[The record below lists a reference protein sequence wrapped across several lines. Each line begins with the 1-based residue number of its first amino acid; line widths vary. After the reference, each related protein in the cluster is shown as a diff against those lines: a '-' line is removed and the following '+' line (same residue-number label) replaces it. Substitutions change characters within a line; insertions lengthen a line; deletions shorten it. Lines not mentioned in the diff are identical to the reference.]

1 VEVCRGGVA
10 ADHDPAEA
18 KAALAGREV
27 EITAD
32 LGLGEGAAIVT
43 TTDLTPEYI
52 AENMRT
58 S

>member
-1 VEVCRGGVA
+1 VDAG
-10 ADHDPAEA
+10 HDPAAA

-27 EITAD
+27 EITSD
-32 LGLGEGAAIVT
+32 LGLGDGEAVVT

>member
-1 VEVCRGGVA
+1 MAARVVE
-10 ADHDPAEA
+10 
-18 KAALAGREV
+18 LS
-27 EITAD
+27 AD
-32 LGLGEGAAIVT
+32 LGLGDGEAVVT